1 MYLLNFS
8 DISSLVL
15 PLSAS
20 IIPQIRN
27 IKNEIKNTPNKIPAG
42 IQNGDVTHHQDQSIF
57 PVSFNTKNT
66 MNNTPGSPIPF
77 DVLFFILCFF
87 IKLLN
92 FF

>member
-42 IQNGDVTHHQDQSIF
+42 IQNGDVTHHQDQSILS
-57 PVSFNTKNT
+57 VSFKVRNIR
-66 MNNTPGSPIPF
+66 NNIDGNPNPLSI
-77 DVLFFILCFF
+77 FFILT
-87 IKLLN
+87 N
-92 FF
+92 FTVH